1 MADFS
6 KEYCE
11 IWDPE
16 FPSDFSIEAIAKDL
30 HKSNYYPI
38 ICEGFGIVAIAKD
51 RNEQTLIAFTD
62 ERDSDKLV
70 WQDYDNF
77 IASQYKLLEESKTSG
92 DKII

>member
-11 IWDPE
+11 IWDHE

-30 HKSNYYPI
+30 HRGNYYPI
-38 ICEGFGIVAIAKD
+38 ICEGFGFVAIAKD
-51 RNEQTLIAFTD
+51 KNDQILLAFK
-62 ERDSDKLV
+62 EEDSMI